1 MFVKSVLRILI
12 GLIFIISGFVKAVD
26 PVGFSFKLEEYFS
39 AAVFNMPFLESYALA
54 ISIFVV
60 ALELLLGVALLIGFR
75 IKKTLL
81 ILIALCV
88 FFAFLTFYSAYFNV
102 VTDCGCFGDA
112 LKLEPWQSFWKDI
125 ILLVGLLFL
134 WRGYSKAESS
144 RGSEKGKWIAMGL
157 GLLVTVF
164 IVCFGI
170 KSEPLIDFR
179 DYKVGT
185 DLKAEKQKL
194 KQNPAQYQ
202 TVYTLK
208 NRKTGEV
215 KEVSQD
221 AYIAD
226 ASYWSEGSD
235 WKIEQSA
242 TKQELV
248 KKGYESE
255 VLKFRIENKKGE
267 DITPLILDAEH
278 VVLLFS
284 YAPQNL
290 SQQDL
295 QEAQNAV
302 RGHPLVYGVSTS
314 LQTFS
319 DLENTTMDP
328 TAIKTIARSNPFVL
342 VLHKGKI
349 VVKKPISEY
358 SK

>member
-1 MFVKSVLRILI
+1 MFLKSFLRILI
-12 GLIFIISGFVKAVD
+12 ALIFLVSGFVKAVD

-39 AAVFNMPFLESYALA
+39 PAVFNLPFFESYALVL
-54 ISIFVV
+54 SILVV
-60 ALELLLGVALLIGFR
+60 ALELLLGLALLIGLR
-75 IKKTLL
+75 LRQTLL

-125 ILLVGLLFL
+125 ILLAGLLVL
-134 WRGYSKAESS
+134 WKGYSTQHSTK
-144 RGSEKGKWIAMGL
+144 GSEKWKWIAMGA
-157 GLLVTVF
+157 GLLCTVF
-164 IVCFGI
+164 IVCIGI

-185 DLKAEKQKL
+185 DLKAEKRKL
-194 KQNPAQYQ
+194 TESPAQYQ
-202 TVYTLK
+202 TVYALK
-208 NRKTGEV
+208 NTKTGEE

-226 ASYWSEGSD
+226 AAYWSEGSVWEIQKD
-235 WKIEQSA
+235 A
-242 TKQELV
+242 TRQELV

-267 DITPLILDAEH
+267 DITPSILEAEH

-284 YAPQNL
+284 YAPQDL
-290 SQQDL
+290 SPQTLKKAQDL
-295 QEAQNAV
+295 V

-328 TAIKTIARSNPFVL
+328 TAMKTIARSNPFVL

-349 VVKKPISEY
+349 VVKKPIDEY
-358 SK
+358 PN